1 MMCGINGF
9 NWSDATLIKKMNQS
23 IKHRGPDDDGFFF
36 NNVISLGHTRLSVID
51 LSEKAKQ
58 PMTNEDKS
66 LWLIYNGEIYNF
78 QKLKEKLENQ
88 GHVFKSKTDAEVILH
103 SYEENGMNSF
113 SNFNGIFAFCLY
125 DSKKQLLILVRDRL
139 GVKPLYYFH
148 NENKFVFSS
157 EIKAFFNLNEIS
169 PMLDNTAIL
178 EYFFTRNI
186 SSESF
191 FKNIQTLEPGHYL
204 IYDLE
209 NNTLLKREYFNIYAV
224 VSKEQYL
231 NNKKRKEKE
240 LIEELDELLNTVV
253 RDQLVADIPVGTIC
267 SGGIDS
273 SLLTAIAKKYCKNLK
288 IFNVSVNDK
297 ELDESKFAKRV
308 ADYLGLKLIEEQ
320 LNKNNFNELYKKC
333 ITLADLPLIHTNS
346 VGIYLISKRAKEEGL
361 SVLLSGEG
369 ADELFGGYPQYEY
382 FFRRLFL
389 TKTPILDFL
398 NASFRNFYYFK
409 DFTNYMLDDSNY
421 IITQY
426 KNVPWNKERN
436 IINKRFFDAL
446 DFLEENFEREMS
458 SYILKDLKYYLV
470 PLLRRADRMAMGVGL
485 EMRVPYLDNKLVDFA
500 INIPLKYKVRFFKTK
515 YLLKKV
521 AERYLPKDIIYR
533 KKMGFGIPT
542 EKWLGD
548 ESLDFKKIM
557 YTDWEKIYFCR

>member
-1 MMCGINGF
+1 MCGINGF

-23 IKHRGPDDDGFFF
+23 IKHRGPDDDDFFI
-36 NNVISLGHTRLSVID
+36 NKGLSLGHTRLSVID
-51 LSEKAKQ
+51 LSEKARQ
-58 PMTNEDKS
+58 PMSNEDNS

-78 QKLKEKLENQ
+78 QELREKLENK
-88 GHVFKSKTDAEVILH
+88 GHIFKTRSDAEVILH

-113 SNFNGIFAFCLY
+113 SDFNGIFAFCLY
-125 DSKKQLLILVRDRL
+125 EINKQLLILVRDRL

-148 NENKFVFSS
+148 NEHKFVFSS
-157 EIKAFFNLNEIS
+157 EIKAFFNLNEPPFS
-169 PMLDNTAIL
+169 LDNTAIL

-191 FKNIQTLEPGHYL
+191 FENIQKLEPGHYL
-204 IYDLE
+204 FYDLQ
-209 NNTLLKREYFNIYAV
+209 NNTLLKREYFNIYGV

-231 NNKKRKEKE
+231 NNKVRREKE
-240 LIEELDELLNTVV
+240 LIEELDKLLNTVV
-253 RDQLVADIPVGTIC
+253 KDQLVADIPVGTIC

-273 SLLTAIAKKYCKNLK
+273 SLLTAIAKRYCKNLK
-288 IFNVSVNDK
+288 IFNVRVNDEK
-297 ELDESKFAKRV
+297 LDESKYAKRV
-308 ADYLGLKLIEEQ
+308 ADFLGLKLIEEE
-320 LNKNNFNELYKKC
+320 LNENNFKELYKKC

-346 VGIYLISKRAKEEGL
+346 VGIYLISKRAKDEGI

-369 ADELFGGYPQYEY
+369 ADELFGGYPQYKY
-382 FFRRLFL
+382 FYRRLSL
-389 TKTPILDFL
+389 TKTPILNFV
-398 NASFRNFYYFK
+398 NARIRNFSYFK
-409 DFTNYMLDDSNY
+409 DFTNYMLDDTNY

-426 KNVPWNKERN
+426 KNVPWNAERN
-436 IINKRFFDAL
+436 NINKRFYEAL
-446 DFLEENFEREMS
+446 NFLEENFEKEMS

-485 EMRVPYLDNKLVDFA
+485 EMRVPYLDNRVVDFA
-500 INIPLKYKVRFFKTK
+500 MNLPLKYKVSYFKTK

-521 AERYLPKDIIYR
+521 AERYLPKDIVYR

-548 ESLDFKKIM
+548 ENLDFKKVM
-557 YTDWEKIYFCR
+557 YADWEKMYFCH